1 MGAALRPAGYSL
13 RVSDSELN
21 YPARV
26 ALISLRDRPEN
37 DTPQAIAAAPLGLIP
52 EDIATGLRELRA
64 LGLARQV
71 GGHWQL
77 SDGQAR
83 HQPRRG

>member
-1 MGAALRPAGYSL
+1 MQPAGYYL
-13 RVSDSELN
+13 RVEHIELS

-37 DTPQAIAAAPLGLIP
+37 DTPRAIAAAPLGLIP
-52 EDIATGLRELRA
+52 DDITTGLRELHA

-71 GGHWQL
+71 GGHWQR

-83 HQPRRG
+83 RQPRSR

>member
-1 MGAALRPAGYSL
+1 M
-13 RVSDSELN
+13 SDSELS